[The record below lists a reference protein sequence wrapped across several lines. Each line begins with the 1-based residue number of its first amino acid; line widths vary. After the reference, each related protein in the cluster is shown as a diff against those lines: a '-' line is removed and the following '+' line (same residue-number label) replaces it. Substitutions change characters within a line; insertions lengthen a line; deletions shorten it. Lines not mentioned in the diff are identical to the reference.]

1 MSGWSLEDAIAMER
15 RHVLEGEKLVARQE
29 ALMDRLI
36 GKGNPELVTIGY
48 GVLALLTESLEL
60 SRKRLRDLE
69 SHPT

>member
-1 MSGWSLEDAIAMER
+1 
-15 RHVLEGEKLVARQE
+15 
-29 ALMDRLI
+29 MDRLI